1 MGVAGRGGVGRVR
14 LEEGRLFHFLLLVS
28 GLFFLIW
35 VQEANAGVIGDPTA
49 SGKPNTLSQ
58 FNLEYDLIERD
69 MDSSGDGSGGET
81 TSERILLQGIY
92 GLTQFVDLHL
102 RVGMADL
109 ETGSRDFEGDF
120 GVAFGGGARW
130 TLFQKEKLKVGI
142 GIQFLEF
149 FSRDSSAAASK
160 VTWSEIES
168 FLGGSLQGM
177 EHFVPYFGVVLS
189 KAQGN
194 FDGGP
199 TIRSDDFIGL
209 FIGAEF
215 KFYENYY
222 FSSEARIINENSLTL
237 RLNYHL

>member
-1 MGVAGRGGVGRVR
+1 MGVAGGGRFAR
-14 LEEGRLFHFLLLVS
+14 FLVLVS
-28 GLFFLIW
+28 GLSFLIW
-35 VQEANAGVIGDPTA
+35 TQEAKAGVIGDPTA

-58 FNLEYDLIERD
+58 FNLEYDLLQRD
-69 MDSSGDGSGGET
+69 MEAGRDDFGGES

-92 GLTQFVDLHL
+92 GLTHFVDLYL

-120 GVAFGGGARW
+120 GVAFGGGGRW
-130 TLFQKEKLKVGI
+130 TLFQKENLKVGV

-149 FSRDSSAAASK
+149 FSRDSSATASK
-160 VTWSEIES
+160 VTWTEIES
-168 FLGGSLQGM
+168 FLGGSLRGM
-177 EHFVPYFGVVLS
+177 EHFVPYFGVLLS
-189 KAQGN
+189 KAQGK

-199 TIRSDDFIGL
+199 TIRSDDFVGV

-215 KFYENYY
+215 KIYENYY
-222 FSSEARIINENSLTL
+222 FASEARIINENSLTL